1 MRRAAARRILYAG
14 GRLAGGRMGPPLR
27 GLADRRNGASERPRP
42 TTGFLRSG
50 RVRAPAPTAFYISQ
64 GLDTG
69 RPDERFLPFRNP
81 PSSAPFGG
89 TCPYPLCRCATSPLD
104 KGSRPPC
111 RGKACGR
118 PGVPPLRRGWKPSSH
133 FVGAGHWPARRRG
146 KSLSPLSRCARHLP
160 LIRGVVLPYGS
171 QEILPG
177 LGRGGPWASRRG
189 ACKPRKHPHPP
200 PSGAP
205 SPLEG
210 EGFRA
215 ADSLP
220 YKIWKRSGLFVG
232 ADDLGGPRAAAWGR
246 PCKGDRS
253 LLGRPQGSPLR
264 RI

>member
-1 MRRAAARRILYAG
+1 MSEEKEVPRKHC
-14 GRLAGGRMGPPLR
+14 GRPKA
-27 GLADRRNGASERPRP
+27 
-42 TTGFLRSG
+42 
-50 RVRAPAPTAFYISQ
+50 APTAEAGSFSKD
-64 GLDTG
+64 GG
-69 RPDERFLPFRNP
+69 RGN
-81 PSSAPFGG
+81 
-89 TCPYPLCRCATSPLD
+89 
-104 KGSRPPC
+104 
-111 RGKACGR
+111 
-118 PGVPPLRRGWKPSSH
+118 
-133 FVGAGHWPARRRG
+133 
-146 KSLSPLSRCARHLP
+146 SLSPLSRCARHLP